1 MAANGEIRV
10 NQAKRGYE
18 VTGDDQGLVHFNP

>member
-1 MAANGEIRV
+1 MAANGEIRI

-18 VTGDDQGLVHFNP
+18 VTSDDQGLIHYNP